1 MKKFENPSLPAPIY
15 IYGDIFYSP
24 CLPYRYFHLESIDD
38 LKVRLKIDDGL
49 IDHIVSAYH
58 KNKNLFPNE
67 GDEFIADLT
76 KHEIVCAD
84 SKDRLYYVSAYDD
97 THLALLAYGNKNS
110 DTLLNIAKLEIK
122 SIKLLNIVELE
133 TKSIDLALA
142 ERDDLPIDVLIA
154 LLNKDSLTVS
164 TVLLQNGRYND
175 DETLLSA
182 INTGLEPVIKAIAE
196 KEDISITVFNAFKRF
211 YHYNSVLVKL
221 AKNKKLPEHILADI
235 IPLEN
240 LPIAGLAYVHTNP
253 QYRQYMIEYNI
264 FKNVDIN
271 LDNFARRI
279 EAFYSSS
286 YFILPKNYINVNNN
300 EK

>member
-1 MKKFENPSLPAPIY
+1 MKKFENPALPAPIY
-15 IYGDIFYSP
+15 IYGDTFYSS

-38 LKVRLKIDDGL
+38 LKVRLKIDDDL

-142 ERDDLPIDVLIA
+142 ERDDLPIDVLIT
-154 LLNKDSLTVS
+154 LLNKDSISVNTI
-164 TVLLQNGRYND
+164 LLKDGRYND
-175 DETLLSA
+175 DETLLSL
-182 INTGLEPVIKAIAE
+182 INSGSLPAIKAIAG
-196 KEDISITVFNAFKRF
+196 KRDISLTVFKEFEKF
-211 YHYNSVLVKL
+211 YDNESVLMNLVDN
-221 AKNKKLPEHILADI
+221 KNLPEYMLADI
-235 IPLEN
+235 SKLNYLSPMILIPLLFHPQYTQYMHEYSHFGKVDTN
-240 LPIAGLAYVHTNP
+240 SNEFYEKVQNFFNNNGGIILPIYKTNP
-253 QYRQYMIEYNI
+253 
-264 FKNVDIN
+264 
-271 LDNFARRI
+271 
-279 EAFYSSS
+279 
-286 YFILPKNYINVNNN
+286 
-300 EK
+300 

>member
-38 LKVRLKIDDGL
+38 LKVRLKIDDDL

-142 ERDDLPIDVLIA
+142 ERDDLPIDVLIT
-154 LLNKDSLTVS
+154 LLNKDSISVNTI
-164 TVLLQNGRYND
+164 LLKDGRYND
-175 DETLLSA
+175 DETLLSL
-182 INTGLEPVIKAIAE
+182 INSGSLPAIKAIAG
-196 KEDISITVFNAFKRF
+196 KRDISLTVFKEFEKF
-211 YHYNSVLVKL
+211 YDNESVLMNLVDN
-221 AKNKKLPEHILADI
+221 KNLPEYMLADI
-235 IPLEN
+235 SKLNYLSPMILIPLLFHPQYTQYMHEYSHFGKVDTN
-240 LPIAGLAYVHTNP
+240 SNEFYEKVQNFFNNNGGIILPIYKTNP
-253 QYRQYMIEYNI
+253 
-264 FKNVDIN
+264 
-271 LDNFARRI
+271 
-279 EAFYSSS
+279 
-286 YFILPKNYINVNNN
+286 
-300 EK
+300 

>member
-122 SIKLLNIVELE
+122 SIKLLNVVELE
-133 TKSIDLALA
+133 IKSIDLALA
-142 ERDDLPIDVLIA
+142 ERDDLPIDVLIT
-154 LLNKDSLTVS
+154 LLNKDRISVNTI
-164 TVLLQNGRYND
+164 LLKDGRYND
-175 DETLLSA
+175 DETLLSL
-182 INTGLEPVIKAIAE
+182 INSGSLPAIKAIAG
-196 KEDISITVFNAFKRF
+196 KRDISLTVFKEFEKF
-211 YHYNSVLVKL
+211 YDNESVLMNLVDN
-221 AKNKKLPEHILADI
+221 KNLPEYMLADI
-235 IPLEN
+235 SKLSYLSPMILIPLLFHPQYTQYMDEYSHFGRIDTN
-240 LPIAGLAYVHTNP
+240 SNEFYEKVQNFFSNNSGIILPIYKTNP
-253 QYRQYMIEYNI
+253 
-264 FKNVDIN
+264 
-271 LDNFARRI
+271 
-279 EAFYSSS
+279 
-286 YFILPKNYINVNNN
+286 
-300 EK
+300 